1 MEFGWL
7 LSREISVED
16 ELSTCMWLKL
26 GEGNWN
32 EESEFVR
39 PVWLLMKG
47 MNMLTSI
54 RGEADGLF
62 LLYIHGG
69 ISEK

>member
-16 ELSTCMWLKL
+16 ELSTCMWLQL

-32 EESEFVR
+32 EERDFVW
-39 PVWLLMKG
+39 PLWLQMKG

-54 RGEADGLF
+54 KGEADGLF
-62 LLYIHGG
+62 LQYIHGG
-69 ISEK
+69 ISQK